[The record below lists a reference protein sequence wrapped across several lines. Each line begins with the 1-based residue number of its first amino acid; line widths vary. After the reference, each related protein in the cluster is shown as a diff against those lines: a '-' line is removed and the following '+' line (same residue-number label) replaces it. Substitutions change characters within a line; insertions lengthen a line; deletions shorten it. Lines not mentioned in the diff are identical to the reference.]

1 MRVMDLSGNSPCVWF
16 WKGEKGN
23 LFGWSLKSFFSS
35 SSSLLSFSFSFTFR
49 LYRPLG
55 ETITIALDMPR
66 PTAFVKKKKM
76 PTIHSCFFGIK
87 CQDMWTMM
95 LVILD
100 LDEDGL

>member
-1 MRVMDLSGNSPCVWF
+1 MFGFGKW
-16 WKGEKGN
+16 EKGN
-23 LFGWSLKSFFSS
+23 LFGWSLMSFFSS
-35 SSSLLSFSFSFTFR
+35 SSLPSFSFSFTFR

-55 ETITIALDMPR
+55 ETTTIVLDMPR